1 MSRGIFKKQNGQWK
15 RVIAPSYNDHGTWK
29 SIQKGFVKKNGI
41 WQQFFPSD
49 VIANI
54 LVVGGGGGG
63 GIGYGYEGG
72 GGGGAGGV
80 VYNEGIKLSVLSGNH
95 YTITVGTG
103 GSENAS
109 GGYSSFG
116 DGGIVNL
123 NTSSVPVYA
132 GTYPVYNGFLNA
144 YGVWTSPDFVNPVDS
159 LQQVVYSTIID
170 TGGRFTVR
178 ASADNEIEVFV
189 NGTSIVSN
197 SDWSTYNDG
206 IVDLSAGSV
215 TITVNAINR
224 DAGSPG
230 LFSAALYDAAGNLV
244 WNTRS
249 PLTNPTRI
257 SGFTAL
263 GGGNGG
269 WGTPEQTAGNGASGG
284 GGCGY
289 VNTHDG
295 AAGYPGQGNNGG
307 TGIWQ
312 GYGAAGGGGGG
323 GFAGAGAGSNGNQ
336 GGAGGPGINLL
347 GFEVGGGGGGG
358 YGNQGRNG
366 TGPGGAGGAGGGGD
380 GNGGNGVPG
389 TGGGGGGS
397 LHSAATSAGRG
408 GSGLVVVQY
417 PGSPSFNGGEI
428 RYDNGVTTH
437 VFYSS
442 SALSAQ

>member
-15 RVIAPSYNDHGTWK
+15 RVIAPSYNDNGTWK

-72 GGGGAGGV
+72 GGGGGGGV

-95 YTITVGTG
+95 YTVTVGNG
-103 GSENAS
+103 GTENAS
-109 GGYSSFG
+109 GGYSSIG
-116 DGGIVNL
+116 DGGVVEF
-123 NTSSVPVYA
+123 NTSNVPVYA

-144 YGVWTSPDFVNPVDS
+144 YGVWTSPDFVNPVDT
-159 LQQVVYSTIID
+159 LQQVVYSTIIG

-178 ASADNEIEVFV
+178 ASADNEIEVII
-189 NGTSIVSN
+189 NGTSIVYNSN
-197 SDWSTYNDG
+197 WATFNDG
-206 IVDLSAGSV
+206 VVDLPSGA
-215 TITVNAINR
+215 TNITVNAVNR
-224 DAGSPG
+224 DGGSPG
-230 LFSAALYDAAGNLV
+230 LFSAALYDAAGNIV

-249 PLTNPTRI
+249 PLTDPTRI

-269 WGTPEQTAGNGASGG
+269 WGTPEQTAGSGASGG

-295 AAGYPGQGNNGG
+295 ATGYPGQGHNGG
-307 TGIWQ
+307 VGIWQ

-358 YGNQGRNG
+358 YGNQGRDG
-366 TGPGGAGGAGGGGD
+366 SGPGGAGGAGGGGD
-380 GNGGNGVPG
+380 GNGGNGVAG

-408 GSGLVVVQY
+408 GSGIVVVQY

-428 RYDNGVTTH
+428 RYNNGVTTH

>member
-15 RVIAPSYNDHGTWK
+15 RVIAPSYNIGGNWT
-29 SIQKGFVKKNGI
+29 SIQKGFVKKDGI

-49 VIANI
+49 VVAKI

-80 VYNEGIKLSVLSGNH
+80 VYREGIPLSVLSGNN
-95 YTITVGTG
+95 YNVTVGEG
-103 GSENAS
+103 GSANSS
-109 GGYSSFG
+109 GGYSLFG
-116 DGGIVNL
+116 SGGFDTIN
-123 NTSSVPVYA
+123 SADVPVYA
-132 GTYPVYNGFLNA
+132 GTYPVYNGFLNS
-144 YGVWTSPDFVNPVDS
+144 YGVWTSPDFVNPVDT
-159 LQQVVYSTIID
+159 LQQVNYSTRLD
-170 TGGRFTVR
+170 VGGRFTVR

-189 NGTSIVSN
+189 NGNSIVSN
-197 SDWSTYNDG
+197 ANWATYNDG
-206 IVDLSAGSV
+206 IVDLSSGTIS
-215 TITVNAINR
+215 ITVNAVNR
-224 DAGSPG
+224 DGGSPG
-230 LFSAALYDAAGNLV
+230 LFAAALYDATGNVV

-269 WGTPEQTAGNGASGG
+269 WGTPEQTAGSGASGG

-295 AAGYPGQGNNGG
+295 GAGYPGQGHNGG
-307 TGIWQ
+307 VGIWQ
-312 GYGAAGGGGGG
+312 GYGSAGGGGGG
-323 GFAGAGAGSNGNQ
+323 GFAGTGEGSNGNQ
-336 GGAGGPGINLL
+336 GGNGGAGINLL
-347 GFEVGGGGGGG
+347 GFTVGGGGGGG
-358 YGNQGRNG
+358 WGSQSSSG
-366 TGPGGAGGAGGGGD
+366 TGPGGSGGTGGGG
-380 GNGGNGVPG
+380 GNGGDAVPG

-397 LHSAATSAGRG
+397 LHGGQTSGGRG

-417 PGSPSFNGGEI
+417 PGSPSFLGGEI
-428 RYDNGVTTH
+428 LYDNSVTTH